1 MDTMVFLAQG
11 FIGMFNKGGE
21 TFVGWVSGIIPTLV
35 CLLVA
40 MNSIIAFVGHEKIEK
55 FARICGGNVVT
66 RYILLP
72 VVGTFFFCNPMTL
85 SLGKFLPEYYKP
97 SYYAAASASCHTLN
111 GLFPHV
117 DPAELFVFLGIA
129 NGISALG
136 LPTVDLA
143 LRYFLIGIVIN
154 FLIGIVINFLR
165 GWITDFMTAYVQK
178 QQGVKL
184 SKKLVAT
191 KD

>member
-117 DPAELFVFLGIA
+117 D
-129 NGISALG
+129 
-136 LPTVDLA
+136 LA
-143 LRYFLIGIVIN
+143 LRY

>member
-1 MDTMVFLAQG
+1 M
-11 FIGMFNKGGE
+11 
-21 TFVGWVSGIIPTLV
+21 
-35 CLLVA
+35 
-40 MNSIIAFVGHEKIEK
+40 
-55 FARICGGNVVT
+55 
-66 RYILLP
+66 
-72 VVGTFFFCNPMTL
+72 
-85 SLGKFLPEYYKP
+85 
-97 SYYAAASASCHTLN
+97 N

-117 DPAELFVFLGIA
+117 DPAELFVFLGVA

-143 LRYFLIGIVIN
+143 LRY

-184 SKKLVAT
+184 SKELAPAKS
-191 KD
+191 

>member
-1 MDTMVFLAQG
+1 
-11 FIGMFNKGGE
+11 
-21 TFVGWVSGIIPTLV
+21 
-35 CLLVA
+35 
-40 MNSIIAFVGHEKIEK
+40 MNSQLSIRGLTKKFEAGTPNEKIALDKVDLEVQK
-55 FARICGGNVVT
+55 GEFIT
-66 RYILLP
+66 LL
-72 VVGTFFFCNPMTL
+72 GSNGAGKSTL
-85 SLGKFLPEYYKP
+85 FNAILGKFLPEYYKP
-97 SYYAAASASCHTLN
+97 SYYAAASASCHTMN

-117 DPAELFVFLGIA
+117 DPAELFVFLGVA

-143 LRYFLIGIVIN
+143 LRY

-184 SKKLVAT
+184 SKELAPT
-191 KD
+191 KS

>member
-1 MDTMVFLAQG
+1 M
-11 FIGMFNKGGE
+11 
-21 TFVGWVSGIIPTLV
+21 
-35 CLLVA
+35 
-40 MNSIIAFVGHEKIEK
+40 
-55 FARICGGNVVT
+55 
-66 RYILLP
+66 
-72 VVGTFFFCNPMTL
+72 
-85 SLGKFLPEYYKP
+85 
-97 SYYAAASASCHTLN
+97 N

-117 DPAELFVFLGIA
+117 DPAELFVFLGVA

-154 FLIGIVINFLR
+154 FLL

-184 SKKLVAT
+184 SKELEPT
-191 KD
+191 KS

>member
-1 MDTMVFLAQG
+1 
-11 FIGMFNKGGE
+11 
-21 TFVGWVSGIIPTLV
+21 
-35 CLLVA
+35 
-40 MNSIIAFVGHEKIEK
+40 
-55 FARICGGNVVT
+55 
-66 RYILLP
+66 
-72 VVGTFFFCNPMTL
+72 MTL

-97 SYYAAASASCHTLN
+97 SYYASASASCHTLN

-129 NGISALG
+129 NGISTLG

-154 FLIGIVINFLR
+154 FLR
-165 GWITDFMTAYVQK
+165 GWITDFTTAYVQK

-184 SKKLVAT
+184 SKELVKLEG
-191 KD
+191 

>member
-21 TFVGWVSGIIPTLV
+21 TFVSWVGGIVPTLV

-55 FARICGGNVVT
+55 FARICGGNVIT

-97 SYYAAASASCHTLN
+97 SYYAAASASCHTMN

-117 DPAELFVFLGIA
+117 DPAELFVFLGVA

-143 LRYFLIGIVIN
+143 LRY

-184 SKKLVAT
+184 SKELVTT
-191 KD
+191 KS

>member
-1 MDTMVFLAQG
+1 MDTMVLLAQG

-21 TFVGWVSGIIPTLV
+21 TFVGWVGGIIPTLI

-40 MNSIIAFVGHEKIEK
+40 MNSIIAFVGQEKIEK
-55 FARICGGNVVT
+55 FARICGGNVIT

-97 SYYAAASASCHTLN
+97 SYYAAASASCHTMN
-111 GLFPHV
+111 GLFPH
-117 DPAELFVFLGIA
+117 
-129 NGISALG
+129 G
-136 LPTVDLA
+136 LPAVDLA
-143 LRYFLIGIVIN
+143 LRY

-184 SKKLVAT
+184 SKELAPAKS
-191 KD
+191 

>member
-1 MDTMVFLAQG
+1 M
-11 FIGMFNKGGE
+11 
-21 TFVGWVSGIIPTLV
+21 
-35 CLLVA
+35 
-40 MNSIIAFVGHEKIEK
+40 
-55 FARICGGNVVT
+55 
-66 RYILLP
+66 
-72 VVGTFFFCNPMTL
+72 
-85 SLGKFLPEYYKP
+85 
-97 SYYAAASASCHTLN
+97 N

-117 DPAELFVFLGIA
+117 DPAELFVFLGVA

-143 LRYFLIGIVIN
+143 LRY

-184 SKKLVAT
+184 SKELEPT
-191 KD
+191 KS

>member
-1 MDTMVFLAQG
+1 MM
-11 FIGMFNKGGE
+11 
-21 TFVGWVSGIIPTLV
+21 
-35 CLLVA
+35 
-40 MNSIIAFVGHEKIEK
+40 
-55 FARICGGNVVT
+55 
-66 RYILLP
+66 
-72 VVGTFFFCNPMTL
+72 
-85 SLGKFLPEYYKP
+85 
-97 SYYAAASASCHTLN
+97 N

-117 DPAELFVFLGIA
+117 DPAELFVFLGVA

-143 LRYFLIGIVIN
+143 LRY

-184 SKKLVAT
+184 SKELAPT
-191 KD
+191 KS

>member
-1 MDTMVFLAQG
+1 M
-11 FIGMFNKGGE
+11 
-21 TFVGWVSGIIPTLV
+21 
-35 CLLVA
+35 
-40 MNSIIAFVGHEKIEK
+40 
-55 FARICGGNVVT
+55 
-66 RYILLP
+66 
-72 VVGTFFFCNPMTL
+72 
-85 SLGKFLPEYYKP
+85 
-97 SYYAAASASCHTLN
+97 N

-117 DPAELFVFLGIA
+117 DPAELFVFLGVA

-143 LRYFLIGIVIN
+143 LRY

-184 SKKLVAT
+184 SKELVPT
-191 KD
+191 KS

>member
-1 MDTMVFLAQG
+1 MG
-11 FIGMFNKGGE
+11 
-21 TFVGWVSGIIPTLV
+21 GIIPTLI

-40 MNSIIAFVGHEKIEK
+40 MNSIIAFVGQEKIEK
-55 FARICGGNVVT
+55 FARICGGNVIT

-97 SYYAAASASCHTLN
+97 SYYAAASASCHTMN

-117 DPAELFVFLGIA
+117 DPAELFVFLGVA

-143 LRYFLIGIVIN
+143 LRY

-184 SKKLVAT
+184 SKELEPT
-191 KD
+191 KS